1 MPLRSSSVGRGPIVL
16 APAPGDA
23 EEMDGPVNET
33 PAPPAQVAERVES
46 AVGARLDEH
55 HAPETNGRMAVC
67 RRCGTQTD
75 GPEGRQHVP
84 SERQLA
90 RSSEW
95 LDAQARAS
103 RIDSARCLLTK

>member
-1 MPLRSSSVGRGPIVL
+1 MNENFSP
-16 APAPGDA
+16 PAPLD
-23 EEMDGPVNET
+23 
-33 PAPPAQVAERVES
+33 ERVES
-46 AVGARLDEH
+46 SVGARLDEH

-75 GPEGRQHVP
+75 TPEGRQHVP
-84 SERQLA
+84 SERQLT

-103 RIDSARCLLTK
+103 RIDSARYFLTKP

>member
-1 MPLRSSSVGRGPIVL
+1 M
-16 APAPGDA
+16 
-23 EEMDGPVNET
+23 NENLS
-33 PAPPAQVAERVES
+33 PPAHVEEHIES

-75 GPEGRQHVP
+75 SPEGRQHVP
-84 SERQLA
+84 SEGQLP

-95 LDAQARAS
+95 LEKQGRAS
-103 RIDSARCLLTK
+103 RIDSARYFLTK